1 MTESEAPKPTES
13 EAPRPTE
20 QATEPTPEPAA
31 EPAKTED
38 KAVPWGAIAVAF
50 ALIAVIAGGVFSWPD
65 WKHLVVPA
73 TMVRVVPEAPP
84 AAASDTAQLRAEL
97 AAAIDRLRALESR
110 PAGAADFGPLEQRLS
125 HNEAALRALQAQPQV
140 PARLSDEVEILGRAV
155 AELRKS
161 SADAATVLRLADRL
175 DKVEAEMRDLQARRS
190 SAAAL
195 LLAIGQL
202 REAVARA
209 MPFDAE
215 LRAVKALSPQDG
227 ETAPAIAALKPR
239 AIAGIPTFATLTGR
253 FQALAPEIVRAE
265 VLPAGQGWWRETLD
279 RVATLVTIRREDGFA
294 AGDSTAAIVARAEG
308 RLAEGDLAGAQAEA
322 EKLTDGPAEIAAPWL
337 ADARARL
344 VADKAVSELSA
355 HVVAQIGA
363 RQ

>member
-1 MTESEAPKPTES
+1 MTDTEAPKPTE
-13 EAPRPTE
+13 
-20 QATEPTPEPAA
+20 PAA
-31 EPAKTED
+31 ETVKPED

-50 ALIAVIAGGVFSWPD
+50 VLMAVIAGGVFSWPD

-73 TMVRVVPEAPP
+73 KMVRVAPEPPP
-84 AAASDTAQLRAEL
+84 AAANEIAQLRAEL
-97 AAAIDRLRALESR
+97 AVVADRLHGLENR

-125 HNEAALRALQAQPQV
+125 RNEAALRAIQAQPQV
-140 PARLSDEVEILGRAV
+140 PARLTDEVESLGKAV

-161 SADAATVLRLADRL
+161 SADAAAVLRLADRL
-175 DKVEAEMRDLQARRS
+175 DKVEAELREVQARRS

-195 LLAIGQL
+195 MLAVGQL
-202 REAVARA
+202 REALARA

-227 ETAPAIAALKPR
+227 ETAPAIEALKPR
-239 AIAGIPTFATLTGR
+239 AITGIPTFATLAGR
-253 FQALAPEIVRAE
+253 FQSLAPEIVRAE
-265 VLPAGQGWWRETLD
+265 VLPAGQSWWRETLD
-279 RVATLVTIRREDGFA
+279 RVAALVIIRREDGFA
-294 AGDSTAAIVARAEG
+294 AGDTTAAIIARAEG
-308 RLAEGDLAGAQAEA
+308 RLAEGDLAGALAEA
-322 EKLTDGPAEIAAPWL
+322 EKLTDGPAGIAAPWL
-337 ADARARL
+337 ADARTRL